1 MPPFLY
7 PEGLEMARKTK
18 TIMNLSDLE
27 DLATKTRNEI
37 YKALK
42 PTIDAANKRLHRQG
56 IDLKL
61 STKGKSGLELIET
74 AKQAVNVQ
82 PKRQP
87 KQPVQASKQRQ
98 TTPKQPRQTR
108 VRKQLPDNFASMKR
122 KDLIDEMKPTIDA
135 ANKRLKR
142 LQAMETLSPALNSV
156 MQSGGKF
163 SVKGKTRNEILK
175 ETSRAL
181 SFINMK
187 TSTVMGAKQFE
198 KNFAA
203 KLSNKSKNI
212 TNDQRKTLFDS
223 FRKLQQISPVG
234 LNIYGSER
242 LVRMLADEVVDENY
256 SFETTMNKA
265 LKELE
270 REYEQ
275 FMQEQDDLDPF
286 NL

>member
-1 MPPFLY
+1 
-7 PEGLEMARKTK
+7 MARKTK
-18 TIMNLSDLE
+18 TITDLSDLE
-27 DLATKTRNEI
+27 ILATKTRDEI

-42 PTIDAANKRLHRQG
+42 PTIDAANKRLKRQG
-56 IDLKL
+56 TELKL
-61 STKGKSGLELIET
+61 STKGKTGLELIET

-87 KQPVQASKQRQ
+87 KQTTKQRQ

-108 VRKQLPDNFASMKR
+108 VRRQLPDNFSSMKR
-122 KDLIDEMKPTIDA
+122 EDLIAQMQPTIDA

-142 LQAMETLSPALNSV
+142 LHAMETLSPALNSV
-156 MQSGGKF
+156 LQSGGKF
-163 SVKGKTRNEILK
+163 SIKGKTRNEILK
-175 ETSRAL
+175 ESSRAL

-187 TSTVMGAKQFE
+187 TSTVSGAKQFE

-270 REYEQ
+270 SEYEQ
-275 FMQEQDDLDPF
+275 FMQKQEDLDPF

>member
-1 MPPFLY
+1 
-7 PEGLEMARKTK
+7 MARKAK

-27 DLATKTRNEI
+27 NLATKTRDEI
-37 YKALK
+37 YRQLK
-42 PTIDAANKRLHRQG
+42 PTIDAANKRLKRQG

-61 STKGKSGLELIET
+61 STKGKTGLEIIET

-87 KQPVQASKQRQ
+87 KQRQ
-98 TTPKQPRQTR
+98 TTPKQPRQNH

-122 KDLIDEMKPTIDA
+122 KDLIAEMQPTIDA

-142 LQAMETLSPALNSV
+142 LQGMETLSPALNSV

-163 SVKGKTRNEILK
+163 SIKGKTRNEILK
-175 ETSRAL
+175 EASRAL

-187 TSTVMGAKQFE
+187 TSTVSGAKQFE

-256 SFETTMNKA
+256 SFEDTMNKA

-270 REYEQ
+270 REYEN
-275 FMQEQDDLDPF
+275 FMQEQEDLDPF

>member
-1 MPPFLY
+1 
-7 PEGLEMARKTK
+7 MARKSK
-18 TIMNLSDLE
+18 TITNISDL
-27 DLATKTRNEI
+27 DTLATKTRDEI

-42 PTIDAANKRLHRQG
+42 PTIDAANKRLKRQG
-56 IDLKL
+56 TELKL
-61 STKGKSGLELIET
+61 STKGKTGLEIIET
-74 AKQAVNVQ
+74 AKQAVSVQ

-87 KQPVQASKQRQ
+87 KQPKQPSKQRQ
-98 TTPKQPRQTR
+98 TTSKQPRQSR
-108 VRKQLPDNFASMKR
+108 VRKQLPDNFSNMKR
-122 KDLIDEMKPTIDA
+122 ADLIAQMQPTIDA

-142 LQAMETLSPALNSV
+142 LQGLETLSPALNSV

-163 SVKGKTRNEILK
+163 SIKGKTRNEILK
-175 ETSRAL
+175 ESSRAL
-181 SFINMK
+181 AFVNMK
-187 TSTVMGAKQFE
+187 TSTVSGAKQFE

-256 SFETTMNKA
+256 SFEATMDKA

>member
-1 MPPFLY
+1 MIRILKSLLDLKK
-7 PEGLEMARKTK
+7 LES
-18 TIMNLSDLE
+18 LS
-27 DLATKTRNEI
+27 RNEI
-37 YKALK
+37 YKQVK
-42 PTIDAANKRLHRQG
+42 PTIDAANKRLKRQG

-61 STKGKSGLELIET
+61 STKGKSGIELIAT
-74 AKQAVNVQ
+74 TKQALEVQ

-87 KQPVQASKQRQ
+87 TPKQPRQ
-98 TTPKQPRQTR
+98 TTPKQPRQNR
-108 VRKQLPDNFASMKR
+108 IRKQLPDNFASMKR
-122 KDLIDEMKPTIDA
+122 GDLIAQMQPTIDA

-142 LQAMETLSPALNSV
+142 LQGMETLSPALNSV

-163 SVKGKTRNEILK
+163 SIKGKTRNEILK
-175 ETSRAL
+175 ESSRAL

-187 TSTVMGAKQFE
+187 TSTVSGAKQFE

-256 SFETTMNKA
+256 SFEATMDKA

>member
-1 MPPFLY
+1 
-7 PEGLEMARKTK
+7 MARKSK
-18 TIMNLSDLE
+18 TITDLF
-27 DLATKTRNEI
+27 DLDSLATKTRDEV

-42 PTIDAANKRLHRQG
+42 PTIDAANKRLKRQG

-61 STKGKSGLELIET
+61 STKGKTGIELIET

-87 KQPVQASKQRQ
+87 KQTRQ
-98 TTPKQPRQTR
+98 TTPKQPRQSR

-122 KDLIDEMKPTIDA
+122 EDLIKEMRPTIDA

-142 LQAMETLSPALNSV
+142 LQGMETLSPALNSV

-163 SVKGKTRNEILK
+163 TIKGKTRNGILK

-187 TSTVMGAKQFE
+187 TSTVSGAKQFE

>member
-1 MPPFLY
+1 
-7 PEGLEMARKTK
+7 MARKTK
-18 TIMNLSDLE
+18 TITNISDL
-27 DLATKTRNEI
+27 DNLATKTRDEI

-42 PTIDAANKRLHRQG
+42 PTIDAANKRLKRQG

-61 STKGKSGLELIET
+61 STKGKTGLEIIET
-74 AKQAVNVQ
+74 AKQAVSVQ

-87 KQPVQASKQRQ
+87 KQTTKQ
-98 TTPKQPRQTR
+98 TTPKQQRQSR
-108 VRKQLPDNFASMKR
+108 VRKQLPDNFSTMKR
-122 KDLIDEMKPTIDA
+122 GDLIAQMQPTIDA

-142 LQAMETLSPALNSV
+142 LRGLEALSPALNSV
-156 MQSGGKF
+156 LQSGGKF
-163 SVKGKTRNEILK
+163 TIKGKTRNEILK
-175 ETSRAL
+175 ESSRAL

-187 TSTVMGAKQFE
+187 TSTVSGAKQFE

-256 SFETTMNKA
+256 SFEDTMNKA

>member
-1 MPPFLY
+1 MV
-7 PEGLEMARKTK
+7 RKSK
-18 TIMNLSDLE
+18 TLVDLTE
-27 DLATKTRNEI
+27 IDNLATKTRNEV

-42 PTIDAANKRLHRQG
+42 PTIDAANKRLKRQG

-61 STKGKSGLELIET
+61 STKGKTGLELIET
-74 AKQAVNVQ
+74 AKQAVGVQ

-87 KQPVQASKQRQ
+87 KQTTKQRQ

-108 VRKQLPDNFASMKR
+108 VRKQLPDNFSTMKR
-122 KDLIDEMKPTIDA
+122 KDLISEMQPTIDA

-163 SVKGKTRNEILK
+163 TIKGKTRNEILK

-187 TSTVMGAKQFE
+187 TSTVSGSKQFE

-256 SFETTMNKA
+256 SFEDTMNKA

>member
-1 MPPFLY
+1 
-7 PEGLEMARKTK
+7 MARKTI
-18 TIMNLSDLE
+18 TDLADLE
-27 DLATKTRNEI
+27 KLATKTRAVI
-37 YKALK
+37 YKELK
-42 PTIDAANKRLHRQG
+42 PTIDAANKRLKRQG

-87 KQPVQASKQRQ
+87 KQPFIKTQI
-98 TTPKQPRQTR
+98 TPKKPRQSL
-108 VRKQLPDNFASMKR
+108 VRKQLPDNFATMKR
-122 KDLIDEMKPTIDA
+122 KDLIAELQPTIDA

-142 LQAMETLSPALNSV
+142 LQGMETLSPALNSV

-163 SVKGKTRNEILK
+163 GIKGKTRNEVLK
-175 ETSRAL
+175 EASRAI

-187 TSTVMGAKQFE
+187 TSTVSGAKQFE

-256 SFETTMNKA
+256 SFEDTMNKA

-270 REYEQ
+270 SEYEQ
-275 FMQEQDDLDPF
+275 FMREQDDLDPF

>member
-1 MPPFLY
+1 
-7 PEGLEMARKTK
+7 MARKAK
-18 TIMNLSDLE
+18 TITSLSDLE
-27 DLATKTRNEI
+27 TLATKTRGEI
-37 YKALK
+37 YKTLK
-42 PTIDAANKRLHRQG
+42 PTIDAANKRLKRMG
-56 IDLKL
+56 VNLKL
-61 STKGKSGLELIET
+61 STKGKTGIELIET

-87 KQPVQASKQRQ
+87 KHPFIKTQITPKKQRQ
-98 TTPKQPRQTR
+98 SR
-108 VRKQLPDNFASMKR
+108 VRKQLPDNFSSMKR
-122 KDLIDEMKPTIDA
+122 KDLVKEMQPTIDA

-142 LQAMETLSPALNSV
+142 LKGMETLSPALNSV

-163 SVKGKTRNEILK
+163 SIKGKTRNEILK
-175 ETSRAL
+175 ESSRAL
-181 SFINMK
+181 AFINMK
-187 TSTVMGAKQFE
+187 TSTVSGAKQFE

-256 SFETTMNKA
+256 SFEDTMNKA

>member
-1 MPPFLY
+1 
-7 PEGLEMARKTK
+7 MARKTK
-18 TIMNLSDLE
+18 TITDLHDLE
-27 DLATKTRNEI
+27 TIATKTRDEI

-42 PTIDAANKRLHRQG
+42 PTIDAANKRLKRQG

-61 STKGKSGLELIET
+61 STKGKTGLELIET
-74 AKQAVNVQ
+74 AKQAVGVQ

-87 KQPVQASKQRQ
+87 SKQRQ
-98 TTPKQPRQTR
+98 TIPKQPRQSW
-108 VRKQLPDNFASMKR
+108 VRKQLPDNFSSMKR
-122 KDLIDEMKPTIDA
+122 GDLIKQMQPTIDA

-142 LQAMETLSPALNSV
+142 LQGMETLSPALNSV

-163 SVKGKTRNEILK
+163 SLKGKTRNEILK
-175 ETSRAL
+175 ESSRAL
-181 SFINMK
+181 SFVNMK
-187 TSTVMGAKQFE
+187 TSTVSGAKQFE

-234 LNIYGSER
+234 LNVYGSER

-256 SFETTMNKA
+256 SFEATMNKA

-270 REYEQ
+270 REYEH

>member
-1 MPPFLY
+1 
-7 PEGLEMARKTK
+7 MARKTK
-18 TIMNLSDLE
+18 TITDLYDLE
-27 DLATKTRNEI
+27 LLATKTRDEI

-42 PTIDAANKRLHRQG
+42 PTIDAANKRLKRQG
-56 IDLKL
+56 TELKL
-61 STKGKSGLELIET
+61 STKGKTGLELIET

-87 KQPVQASKQRQ
+87 KTPKQRQ

-108 VRKQLPDNFASMKR
+108 VRKQLPDGFTSMKR
-122 KDLIDEMKPTIDA
+122 EDLLAQIQPTIDA

-142 LQAMETLSPALNSV
+142 LQGMETLSPALNSV

-163 SVKGKTRNEILK
+163 TIKGKTRNEVLK
-175 ETSRAL
+175 EASRAI

-187 TSTVMGAKQFE
+187 TSTVSGAKQFE

-256 SFETTMNKA
+256 SFEGTMNKA

>member
-1 MPPFLY
+1 
-7 PEGLEMARKTK
+7 MARKTK
-18 TIMNLSDLE
+18 TITNLSDLE
-27 DLATKTRNEI
+27 LLATKTRDEI

-42 PTIDAANKRLHRQG
+42 PTIDAANKRLKRQG
-56 IDLKL
+56 TDLKL
-61 STKGKSGLELIET
+61 STKGKSGVELIAT
-74 AKQAVNVQ
+74 AKQALNVQ

-87 KQPVQASKQRQ
+87 KQAIQVVGLIKQ
-98 TTPKQPRQTR
+98 KSQTR
-108 VRKQLPDNFASMKR
+108 VRKQLPDNFATMKR
-122 KDLIDEMKPTIDA
+122 KDLIAEMQPTIDA

-142 LQAMETLSPALNSV
+142 LQGMETLSPALNSV

-163 SVKGKTRNEILK
+163 TIKGKTRNEVLK
-175 ETSRAL
+175 EASRAL

-187 TSTVMGAKQFE
+187 TSTVSGAKQFE

-275 FMQEQDDLDPF
+275 FMQEQDELDPF

>member
-1 MPPFLY
+1 MALIKLLS
-7 PEGLEMARKTK
+7 ELKKLMGLSRAEV
-18 TIMNLSDLE
+18 
-27 DLATKTRNEI
+27 
-37 YKALK
+37 YKQVK
-42 PTIDAANKRLHRQG
+42 PTIDAANKRLKRQG

-61 STKGKSGLELIET
+61 STKGKTGLELIET
-74 AKQAVNVQ
+74 AKQAVSVQ

-87 KQPVQASKQRQ
+87 KQAPRQRQ
-98 TTPKQPRQTR
+98 TTPKQPRQSR
-108 VRKQLPDNFASMKR
+108 VRKQLPDNFSTMKR
-122 KDLIDEMKPTIDA
+122 GDLIAQMQPTIDA

-142 LQAMETLSPALNSV
+142 LQGMETLSPALNSA

-163 SVKGKTRNEILK
+163 SIKGKTRNEILK
-175 ETSRAL
+175 ESSRAIA
-181 SFINMK
+181 FINMK
-187 TSTVMGAKQFE
+187 TSTVSGAKQFE
-198 KNFAA
+198 RNFAA
-203 KLSNKSKNI
+203 KLSNKAKNI

-242 LVRMLADEVVDENY
+242 LVRMLADEVVDANY

-275 FMQEQDDLDPF
+275 FMQEQEDLDPF

>member
-7 PEGLEMARKTK
+7 PKGFDMIRVLKS
-18 TIMNLSDLE
+18 LLDLNS
-27 DLATKTRNEI
+27 LATMTRDEI
-37 YKALK
+37 YKQVK
-42 PTIDAANKRLHRQG
+42 PTIDAANKRLKRQG

-74 AKQAVNVQ
+74 AKQALNVE

-87 KQPVQASKQRQ
+87 KQTPKQRQ
-98 TTPKQPRQTR
+98 TTPKQPRQSR
-108 VRKQLPDNFASMKR
+108 VRKQLPDNFTSMKR
-122 KDLIDEMKPTIDA
+122 GDLVAQMQPTIDA

-142 LQAMETLSPALNSV
+142 LQGMETLSPALNSV
-156 MQSGGKF
+156 LQSGGKF
-163 SVKGKTRNEILK
+163 SIKGKTRNEILK
-175 ETSRAL
+175 ESSRAI

-187 TSTVMGAKQFE
+187 TSTVSGAKQFE

-256 SFETTMNKA
+256 SFEDTMNKA

>member
-7 PEGLEMARKTK
+7 PRGVEMARKTK
-18 TIMNLSDLE
+18 TITNISELE
-27 DLATKTRNEI
+27 NLATKTRDEI
-37 YKALK
+37 YKTLK
-42 PTIDAANKRLHRQG
+42 PTIDAANKRLKRQG
-56 IDLKL
+56 TELKL
-61 STKGKSGLELIET
+61 STKGKAGLELIET
-74 AKQAVNVQ
+74 AKQAISVQ

-87 KQPVQASKQRQ
+87 KQIPKQRQ

-108 VRKQLPDNFASMKR
+108 VRKQLPDSFSSMKR
-122 KDLIDEMKPTIDA
+122 KDLIAEMQPTIDA

-142 LQAMETLSPALNSV
+142 LQGMETLSPALNSV

-163 SVKGKTRNEILK
+163 SIKGKTRNEILK
-175 ETSRAL
+175 ESSRAL

-187 TSTVMGAKQFE
+187 TSTVSGAKQFE

-256 SFETTMNKA
+256 SFEDTMNKA

-275 FMQEQDDLDPF
+275 FMQEQEDLDPF

>member
-1 MPPFLY
+1 
-7 PEGLEMARKTK
+7 MARKTIK
-18 TIMNLSDLE
+18 TITNLSELE
-27 DLATKTRNEI
+27 NLATKTRDEI
-37 YKALK
+37 YKSLK
-42 PTIDAANKRLHRQG
+42 PTIDAANKRLKRQG

-61 STKGKSGLELIET
+61 STKGKTGIELIET
-74 AKQAVNVQ
+74 AKQAISVQ

-87 KQPVQASKQRQ
+87 KQPKQRQ
-98 TTPKQPRQTR
+98 TTPKQPRQNH
-108 VRKQLPDNFASMKR
+108 VRKQLPDNFASMNR
-122 KDLIDEMKPTIDA
+122 KDLISEMQPTIDA

-142 LQAMETLSPALNSV
+142 LQGMETLSPALNSA

-163 SVKGKTRNEILK
+163 SIKGKTRNEILK
-175 ETSRAL
+175 EASRAL

-187 TSTVMGAKQFE
+187 TSTVAGAKQFE
-198 KNFAA
+198 RNFAA

-256 SFETTMNKA
+256 SFKATMDKA

-270 REYEQ
+270 HEYEQ
-275 FMQEQDDLDPF
+275 FMQEQDDFDPF

>member
-1 MPPFLY
+1 
-7 PEGLEMARKTK
+7 MALIKLLSELK
-18 TIMNLSDLE
+18 KLKNLSRAE
-27 DLATKTRNEI
+27 VYKQTK
-37 YKALK
+37 A
-42 PTIDAANKRLHRQG
+42 TIDAANKRLKRQG
-56 IDLKL
+56 SDLRL
-61 STKGKSGLELIET
+61 STKGKDTIQLIET
-74 AKQAVNVQ
+74 AKQAINVQ

-87 KQPVQASKQRQ
+87 KQPPKQRQ
-98 TTPKQPRQTR
+98 TMPKQPRQSR
-108 VRKQLPDNFASMKR
+108 IRKQLPDNFSSMKR
-122 KDLIDEMKPTIDA
+122 ENLIAEMQPTIDA

-142 LQAMETLSPALNSV
+142 LQGMETLSPALNSV
-156 MQSGGKF
+156 LQSGGKF
-163 SVKGKTRNEILK
+163 SIKGKTRNEILK
-175 ETSRAL
+175 EASRAL

-187 TSTVMGAKQFE
+187 TSTVSGAKQFE

-256 SFETTMNKA
+256 SFEDTMNKA